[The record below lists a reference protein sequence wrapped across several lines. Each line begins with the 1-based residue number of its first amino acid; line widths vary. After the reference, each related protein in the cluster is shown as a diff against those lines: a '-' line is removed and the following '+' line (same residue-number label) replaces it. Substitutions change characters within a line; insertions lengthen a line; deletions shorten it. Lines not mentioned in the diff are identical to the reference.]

1 METKDKN
8 KFVLLIQPKH
18 GSWDKIFCRLPESLL
33 AISACPHKEGYEI
46 KILDQRVEPD
56 WKKKLVEYV
65 GQKPL
70 IVGITT
76 LTGPSLNFALEAAD
90 IVKKT
95 DKNTKVV
102 FGGVHVTLLPE
113 QSIKNDNVDIVVKGD
128 ADYTFLKLLNA
139 LEKNDNLDDIKGLYY
154 KRGEE
159 IIFTGEPDMIRDL
172 DALSESPYNL
182 VDMSK
187 YSAVDFKGSRSVS
200 FMTSRGCPYACKFC
214 ANATLHK
221 SIRIGMSIPSI
232 ISKIEMLQE
241 KYDYNIFLF
250 LDENTSAG
258 PAHFRELIKALNG
271 LKRKIIWATTGIR
284 ADMIARLDDEDLKNL
299 WDSGCRAMDIGVE
312 SGSDRVLKYINKAE
326 TKEIMGFAN
335 KKLAKYPIILKYT
348 FIIGYP
354 TETDEEME
362 ETVDFYMQL
371 SSENPN
377 VFPMIFIYTPIV
389 GTPLYSES
397 LKYDFIPPVTM
408 QEWADMDYKTW
419 LYKYPNWIPKN
430 KKRRLEVIS
439 ISSLF
444 CNSNVKY
451 KLATLFSKVAFL
463 LYHPI
468 AKFRFKYK
476 FFGFP
481 VESFLSKL
489 FF

>member
-1 METKDKN
+1 MEIVNRN

-33 AISACPHKEGYEI
+33 SISAGPFKEGYKI
-46 KILDQRVEPD
+46 KILDQRVIPD

-65 GQKPL
+65 KQKPL
-70 IVGITT
+70 VVGITT

-90 IVKKT
+90 IVKKIN
-95 DKNTKVV
+95 KNTKVV

-113 QSIKNDNVDIVVKGD
+113 QSIKNNNIDIIVKGD
-128 ADYTFLKLLNA
+128 ADYTFLKLLQA
-139 LEKNDNLDDIKGLYY
+139 LEKNESLDEIKGLYY
-154 KRGEE
+154 KRGDE

-172 DALSESPYNL
+172 DALSESPYEL
-182 VDMSK
+182 VDMFK
-187 YSAVDFKGSRSVS
+187 YSAVDFDGNRSVS
-200 FMTSRGCPYACKFC
+200 FQTARGCPFSCKFC
-214 ANATLHK
+214 ANANLHK
-221 SIRIGMSIPSI
+221 SVRIGMYIPRI

-241 KYDYNIFLF
+241 KYDYNTFLF
-250 LDENTSAG
+250 LDENTSAS
-258 PAHFRELIKALNG
+258 PFHFRELLKALNG
-271 LKRKIIWATTGIR
+271 LKKKIIWTTTGIR
-284 ADMIARLDDEDLKNL
+284 ADMISRLDDEDLKNL

-312 SGSDRVLKYINKAE
+312 SGSDRVLKYIDKAE
-326 TKEIMGFAN
+326 TKEIMGVAN

-362 ETVDFYMQL
+362 ETVDFYMRL
-371 SSENPN
+371 SRENPN

-389 GTPLYSES
+389 GTPLYVES
-397 LKYDFIPPVTM
+397 IRYNFKPPATM
-408 QEWADMDYKTW
+408 REWADMDYKTW

-439 ISSLF
+439 IASLF
-444 CNSNVKY
+444 CNANVKY
-451 KLATLFSKVAFL
+451 KLATLFSKAAFL

-468 AKFRFKYK
+468 AKFRFKHK

-481 VESFLSKL
+481 LESFLSKL